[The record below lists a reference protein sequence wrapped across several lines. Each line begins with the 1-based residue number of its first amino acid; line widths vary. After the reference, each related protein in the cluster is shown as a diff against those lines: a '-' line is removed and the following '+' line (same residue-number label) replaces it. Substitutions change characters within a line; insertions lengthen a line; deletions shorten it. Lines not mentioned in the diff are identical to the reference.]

1 MADRFKVLIAYD
13 GSDCADAALADLQY
27 AGLPPETDALVVSIA
42 EVWVKD
48 EGIDNESAPGEA
60 PPAQVMS
67 LHARSGLQKAQV
79 LARKA
84 VTWIGEHFPAW
95 HAEGKVYPDSPSWG
109 ILNAADE
116 WKPDLI
122 VVGSHGRSL
131 FGRVI
136 LGSVSQK
143 VLTEAACSVRIGRST
158 TLVHDAPLRLV
169 IGMDDTPDSTAA
181 VEVIARRNWPAGTS
195 VRVVCAVELAD
206 LPIGIPLDYD
216 VTQWATEGT
225 MQLRQRMEK
234 AGAEAVA
241 RLGAAGLLADLAVR
255 EGAAS
260 AIILAEA
267 RDIGANCI
275 VLGARGHRF
284 LERFLLG
291 SVSLAVARHA
301 DCTVEI
307 VRSPKAAPASA

>member
-48 EGIDNESAPGEA
+48 DGNHDEPATGEA
-60 PPAQVMS
+60 AQVMS
-67 LHARSGLQKAQV
+67 MHARSGLQKAQ
-79 LARKA
+79 LQARNA
-84 VTWIGEHFPAW
+84 VTWIREHFPAW
-95 HAEGKVYPDSPSWG
+95 HVDGKVYPDSPSWG
-109 ILNAADE
+109 VLNAADE

-158 TLVHDAPLRLV
+158 TIVHDAPLRLV
-169 IGMDDTPDSTAA
+169 IGMDDTPDSIAA
-181 VEVIARRNWPAGTS
+181 VDMIARRRWPAGTS

-234 AGAEAVA
+234 AGADAVA

-255 EGAAS
+255 DGAAS

-301 DCTVEI
+301 ECSVEI
-307 VRSPKAAPASA
+307 IRSPKAVSASE